1 MHSEYNGSDG
11 IHKPE
16 NEPNSPETG
25 TVKPDHSPNEV
36 HTEFMKDDFGSFGG
50 EVANTEAEAQSGE
63 NSNPEAGLSGAPAE
77 LDEGIH
83 PYFSLNKAEETFS
96 QTSHLSKSTIAQAG
110 SVQIL
115 LIFFLGSFSICSATL
130 NLYLFWQARNL
141 GAEIER
147 LKPPTK
153 SGLAPRQ

>member
-1 MHSEYNGSDG
+1 MHSDYEESGG
-11 IHKPE
+11 IHKSE
-16 NEPNSPETG
+16 NAPNSPETG
-25 TVKPDHSPNEV
+25 SVNPEDSSKEV
-36 HTEFMKDDFGSFGG
+36 HAKFMKDNLGPFEG
-50 EVANTEAEAQSGE
+50 EVTINEAKAQERES
-63 NSNPEAGLSGAPAE
+63 SILEAGFTGIPSE
-77 LDEGIH
+77 FDDGIH

-96 QTSHLSKSTIAQAG
+96 QTSHLSNSTRAQAG

-115 LIFFLGSFSICSATL
+115 LIFFLGSFSICSASL